1 MKNEIVMD
9 TARAKEF
16 ILIPLLD
23 DSKIYISKS
32 LDTLIEKNGENDII
46 GIYGVVDTSDGEV
59 LMTTDYA
66 YSGEVILMR
75 RFLHKK
81 FFINKYTTKDV
92 IEL

>member
-1 MKNEIVMD
+1 MD
-9 TARAKEF
+9 AAKAKEF
-16 ILIPLLD
+16 ILMPPLD
-23 DSKIYISKS
+23 DSKIFISKS
-32 LDTLIEKNGENDII
+32 LDKLIDKNGDDGII
-46 GIYGVVDTSDGEV
+46 GIYGVVDTADGDV

-81 FFINKYTTKDV
+81 FFINEYTTKDV

>member
-1 MKNEIVMD
+1 MPQKRKNSFLYQHFDE
-9 TARAKEF
+9 
-16 ILIPLLD
+16 
-23 DSKIYISKS
+23 SKIFISKS
-32 LDTLIEKNGENDII
+32 LDKLIDKNGDDGII
-46 GIYGVVDTSDGEV
+46 GIYGVIDTADGEV

-81 FFINKYTTKDV
+81 FFINAYTTKVV